1 MENEPKDK
9 AIKKM
14 VSFQKSF
21 KLRKFWLEMNSLGI
35 AKSAWEKGDRSN
47 FEILLKQEQ
56 LMQKVTVPYVPIWH
70 GSNKQTRISGLQPH
84 YVNGTLLFWDT
95 WAQDYP
101 LLVNQLNRFP
111 MGHDDGPD
119 TLEMVVSGILNDDED
134 SRPCAPGGV
143 AGSNIWRR

>member
-56 LMQKVTVPYVPIWH
+56 LMQKVIVPYVPIWH
-70 GSNKQTRISGLQPH
+70 GSNKPTRISGLQPP
-84 YVNGTLLFWDT
+84 LCQWDS
-95 WAQDYP
+95 P
-101 LLVNQLNRFP
+101 VLGHLVPGLSSPGQSTQPFS
-111 MGHDDGPD
+111 HGP
-119 TLEMVVSGILNDDED
+119 
-134 SRPCAPGGV
+134 R
-143 AGSNIWRR
+143 